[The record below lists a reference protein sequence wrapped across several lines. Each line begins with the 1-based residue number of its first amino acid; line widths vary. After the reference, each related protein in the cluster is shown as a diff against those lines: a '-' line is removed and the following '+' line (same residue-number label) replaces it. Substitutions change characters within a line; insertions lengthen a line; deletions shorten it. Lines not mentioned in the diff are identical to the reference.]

1 MKRFG
6 LRIDF
11 FTFIIATA
19 IGLTGV
25 LLIASARAEE
35 PGKFVLDW
43 HAKRQLGLLII
54 GLFMII
60 ILAQIDYRL
69 LCRIALPCYFTF
81 LAFLFIVLL
90 FGKDVGGSHRW
101 LSLFG
106 FQFQPSEFA
115 KIFVLLALSDFLSRN
130 LPKVGEGL
138 SIITSLF
145 IILPPILLVIL
156 EPDLGTSLCF
166 VPILLG
172 VMIMGNVSMGGIVKV
187 VAVGLAV
194 MPLGWFFLKDYQKE
208 RILSFLNPSS
218 DVLGQGYQS
227 YQAKIAVGSGGMA
240 GKGFFSGTQ
249 NMLGLIPGQHT
260 DFIFTV
266 LAEEKGFIGS
276 IILLALF
283 AALFLRAVQIAYRS
297 NDSLARMII
306 GGVLGWLSFQV
317 FINIG
322 VSLGIMPVTGIP
334 LPLVSYGGSSLLSS
348 LVAVGLILSVH
359 NFSPKY
365 GRLG

>member
-1 MKRFG
+1 LK
-6 LRIDF
+6 IDL
-11 FTFIIATA
+11 FTFILTVA

-35 PGKFVLDW
+35 PAKFVLGW
-43 HAKRQLGLLII
+43 QAKRQLSILLA
-54 GLFMII
+54 GLFFMI

-69 LCRIALPCYFTF
+69 LCRIALPCYFIF
-81 LAFLFIVLL
+81 LAFLLIVLL
-90 FGKDVGGSHRW
+90 LGKDVGGSHRW
-101 LSLFG
+101 LVLFG

-115 KIFVLLALSDFLSRN
+115 KIFVLLALCDFLSRN

-138 SIITSLF
+138 SIITSLL

-172 VMIMGNVSMGGIVKV
+172 VMIMGNVSIGGIAKV
-187 VAVGLAV
+187 VVVGLAV
-194 MPLGWFFLKDYQKE
+194 MPMGWFFLQDYQKE

-227 YQAKIAVGSGGMA
+227 YQAKIAVGSGGIA
-240 GKGFFSGTQ
+240 GKGFFAGTQ
-249 NMLGLIPGQHT
+249 NILGLIPGQHT

-266 LAEEKGFIGS
+266 IAEEKGFIGS
-276 IILLALF
+276 VILLGLF
-283 AALFLRAVQIAYRS
+283 TVLFLRAVQIAYRS

-306 GGVLGWLSFQV
+306 GGALGWLTFQV

-334 LPLVSYGGSSLLSS
+334 LPFMSYGGSSLLSS

-359 NFSPKY
+359 NFSPRY

>member
-1 MKRFG
+1 
-6 LRIDF
+6 
-11 FTFIIATA
+11 
-19 IGLTGV
+19 
-25 LLIASARAEE
+25 
-35 PGKFVLDW
+35 
-43 HAKRQLGLLII
+43 
-54 GLFMII
+54 
-60 ILAQIDYRL
+60 
-69 LCRIALPCYFTF
+69 
-81 LAFLFIVLL
+81 
-90 FGKDVGGSHRW
+90 

-138 SIITSLF
+138 SIITTLF

-283 AALFLRAVQIAYRS
+283 ATLFLRAVQIAYRS